1 MKKTPPPLPTLPPLS
16 LQALDEVRGVEDA
29 IQGAL
34 HDCDDN
40 LERVRQTLHTG
51 VAEKLN
57 VLWDY
62 YFSLPDPQ
70 VDWFAQ
76 LIPRTV
82 DSIIGLTPFAR
93 GEQFR
98 SELLRMAVHHLPQ
111 RLDAIKNEAATVA
124 PPKPASSDR
133 IALRDSYLANFTG
146 EKIKV
151 IEICWAAG
159 QHRREWARWLKGELK
174 DGSTPD
180 LQFRRLLTSGKRPQ
194 EFRRQSRLP
203 KWE

>member
-29 IQGAL
+29 IQDAL
-34 HDCDDN
+34 QDCDDN
-40 LERVRQTLHTG
+40 LERIRQTLHTG

-98 SELLRMAVHHLPQ
+98 SELLRMAAHHLPQ
-111 RLDAIKNEAATVA
+111 RLEANKNKAAAAAPAKPSLAPSEETIAAQLKRLRAECNWTIPALAEAVNLDVKTVA
-124 PPKPASSDR
+124 RNLS
-133 IALRDSYLANFTG
+133 
-146 EKIKV
+146 
-151 IEICWAAG
+151 G
-159 QHRREWARWLKGELK
+159 QSIPYARNISAYERAFSKQLK
-174 DGSTPD
+174 
-180 LQFRRLLTSGKRPQ
+180 
-194 EFRRQSRLP
+194 RQILINKMP
-203 KWE
+203 